1 MQINLRSIVLAPV
14 VMAAVAF
21 TANSAM
27 AETTLNVP
35 FSFMVKGKSCPA
47 GQYSV
52 APDRSGNTV
61 KLQGISQSFTLL
73 IHPGD
78 PAPNDKRVV
87 LKFDEVGAD
96 HYLRTIQYRDQ
107 ITSRLDSK
115 SRDLE
120 KAAIRVVQGQ

>member
-1 MQINLRSIVLAPV
+1 MRINLRSIVLAPV
-14 VMAAVAF
+14 VMATVAF

-27 AETTLNVP
+27 AESRLNVP
-35 FSFMVKGKSCPA
+35 FSFLVNGQSCPA

-52 APDRSGNTV
+52 LPEMSGNAV
-61 KLQGISQSFTLL
+61 RLQGVSQSFTLVL
-73 IHPGD
+73 HPGD
-78 PAPNDKRVV
+78 PAPNDKRVI

-96 HYLRTIQYRDQ
+96 HYLRSIQYRDQ

-115 SRDLE
+115 TRDLE

>member
-1 MQINLRSIVLAPV
+1 MRINLRSIVLAPV

-27 AETTLNVP
+27 AESRLNVP
-35 FSFMVKGKSCPA
+35 FSFMVNGQSCPA

-52 APDRSGNTV
+52 LPEMSGNAV

-78 PAPNDKRVV
+78 PAPNDKRVI
-87 LKFDEVGAD
+87 LMFDEVGAD
-96 HYLRTIQYRDQ
+96 HFLRTVQYRDQ
-107 ITSRLDSK
+107 ITSRLDKHSK
-115 SRDLE
+115 EME
-120 KAAIRVVQGQ
+120 KASIRVVQGQ